1 MTGVKGERNRDSQM
15 ERWWETGECD
25 TDCVEDNET
34 QWQPGPRYAL
44 GLFAKQ

>member
-25 TDCVEDNET
+25 TET
-34 QWQPGPRYAL
+34 VWRIMRHSGSL
-44 GLFAKQ
+44 GLGML